1 MHEKETQ
8 QAKATGFQI
17 STNKGDAHHL
27 IIEGK
32 SLIGSLTINSLGVT
46 LKDSPKRNTHP

>member
-17 STNKGDAHHL
+17 STNKGDARRL
-27 IIEGK
+27 ITEDK